1 MTTKA
6 PKTRCSGTMS
16 ESAFFS
22 FIRSGLRQKSQRWQP
37 IYQAKKLAQVPYVGS
52 DKRTR
57 FLYTCAICKGD
68 FKGTETMVDHIVPCG
83 SLKGFDD
90 LPAFVERLFC
100 EVDGL
105 RVLCKTCHQE
115 VTNAERIAKKAVDN
129 PNQTI

>member
-22 FIRSGLRQKSQRWQP
+22 FIRSGLRQKSQRWKP
-37 IYQAKKLAQVPYVGS
+37 IFDAKKLAQVPYDGT

-57 FLYTCAICKGD
+57 FAYTCAICKGD

-83 SLKGFDD
+83 SLKSFDE

-105 RVLCKTCHQE
+105 RVLCKSCHQE
-115 VTNAERIAKKAVDN
+115 VTNAERIAEKTVDN
-129 PNQTI
+129 TNQTI